1 MTSKRS
7 LRIKTRILSVF
18 VLSLAALT
26 VLIAVA
32 APIPQAGAAQPS
44 AEPLAANVRVAERTV
59 VSRAQ
64 AKLQHDRA
72 LAPDNS
78 LSFLPAVNYDSRGW
92 VPASGAIADVNR
104 DRKPDV
110 VVANYCYRPWPTG
123 GHRPRT
129 RPLGNADRNVQP
141 ASAFDH

>member
-78 LSFLPAVNYDSRGW
+78 LSFLPAVNYDSGGS
-92 VPASGAIADVNR
+92 VPASGAICDVNGY
-104 DRKPDV
+104 RKPIWV
-110 VVANYCYRPWPTG
+110 GGVYCLGTC
-123 GHRPRT
+123 PR
-129 RPLGNADRNVQP
+129 G
-141 ASAFDH
+141 